1 MRKTRIAAPDICC
14 GCSACEQA
22 CPRRCITMLEDTEGF
37 LYPHTDE
44 TACVDCGLCEK
55 ACPVLSP
62 YPGRRPQKSFAAI
75 NRQEDVRLKSSSGGI
90 FSLLAEN
97 IIAGGGMVYGA
108 RYTSTWDVEHHG
120 TDKASELP
128 QYRGSK
134 YVQSRIGHCFIEI
147 RKLLEEGKPVMFVGT
162 PCQVAALHH
171 FLGKSYSQLLTV
183 DFVCHGVPSPAVWK
197 WYIADF
203 VRRNRFISF
212 TCTKDP
218 HKAIRNIEFRNK
230 DKGWLEYRMVIQLSG
245 LLKRRFS
252 WYHRRNPYMKSFLL
266 NLNIR
271 RSCSQCS
278 CKGGSSNS
286 DITLADF
293 WNVNKVTEGFDDD
306 KGTSLILLNTEKG
319 MAAFNDI
326 ECMRQE
332 VDFDKA
338 IQFNQAWHTS
348 YTVNKRRAEFF
359 QSYKSGLKSFT

>member
-128 QYRGSK
+128 LYRGSK

-162 PCQVAALHH
+162 PCQVAGLHH

-203 VRRNRFISF
+203 AKRHRFLSF
-212 TCTKDP
+212 TSAKDP
-218 HKAIRNIEFRNK
+218 IKAIRNIDFRNK
-230 DKGWLEYRMVIQLSG
+230 KKGWKRYRMVVELDG

-252 WYHRRNPYMKSFLL
+252 WVHYKNPYMKSFLL
-266 NLNIR
+266 NLNL
-271 RSCSQCS
+271 RSSCYQCPS
-278 CKGGSSNS
+278 KEGRSHS

-293 WNVNKVTEGFDDD
+293 WNVHKVTDGFDDN
-306 KGTSLILLNTEKG
+306 KGTSLVLINTEKG
-319 MAAFNDI
+319 AAAFDGI
-326 ECMRQE
+326 ECGKRE
-332 VDFDKA
+332 VDFDNA
-338 IQFNQAWHTS
+338 IHYNQAWHTP
-348 YTVNKRRAEFF
+348 YAENEKRAEFF
-359 QSYKSGLKSFT
+359 RKYRTHFNDFI